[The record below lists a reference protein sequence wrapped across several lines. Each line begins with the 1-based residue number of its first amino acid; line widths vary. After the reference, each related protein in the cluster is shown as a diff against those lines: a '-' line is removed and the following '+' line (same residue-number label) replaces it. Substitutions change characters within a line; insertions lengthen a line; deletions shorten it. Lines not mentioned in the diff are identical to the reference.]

1 MKRIVLF
8 GLVLLALL
16 PVAAGAARK
25 PAGVRVA
32 TMKPFVVT
40 GTHFKRGEMVRV
52 ITQLH
57 GKHVRTVK
65 ASRTGAFSA
74 RFLRLKATFCSG
86 YYVRAMG
93 SKGSI
98 ASARRISD
106 CAGG

>member
-1 MKRIVLF
+1 VKRIVLF
-8 GLVLLALL
+8 GVVLLALL

-25 PAGVRVA
+25 PPMVRVA
-32 TMKPFVVT
+32 TMKPFVVS
-40 GTHFKRGEMVRV
+40 GAHFERGETVRV
-52 ITQLH
+52 IAQLH
-57 GKHVRTVK
+57 GQHVRTVK
-65 ASRTGAFSA
+65 ATRTGAFSA

-86 YYVRAMG
+86 YYVRAVG

>member
-1 MKRIVLF
+1 MRRIVLF
-8 GLVLLALL
+8 GVVLLALL
-16 PVAAGAARK
+16 PAAAGAARK
-25 PAGVRVA
+25 PAMVRVA
-32 TMKPFVVT
+32 NMRPFVVT
-40 GTHFKRGEMVRV
+40 GAHFKRGETVRV
-52 ITQLH
+52 ITQLK

-65 ASRTGAFSA
+65 ATRTGLFSA

-86 YYVRAMG
+86 YYVRAVG